1 MSVGMA
7 WLRRLLLALLSPRQ
21 DDAAAALVRDG
32 GDAEF
37 LSAAID
43 HLRSPHW

>member
-1 MSVGMA
+1 MA
-7 WLRRLLLALLSPRQ
+7 WLRRFFGALLSRRP
-21 DDAAAALVRDG
+21 DDAAANALIDG
-32 GDAEF
+32 GDVEL